1 VTALFAALLD
11 DAALFP
17 PGNASMPVAVPAH
30 RVLRRDLGR
39 YTGPFVVPAA
49 RLDELIAVGGA
60 TVPLSLIAAAAD
72 LPAALAR
79 GVDVVAVEVPPVADA
94 ASAAAAVAML
104 DDVLPA
110 TVSAALEIP
119 RSAQRK
125 AILDVVAGTRYRAK
139 LRTGG
144 LRADLFPTPVELAE
158 TIAACL
164 ERSVGFKCTA
174 GLHHA
179 VRHAEPATGFEHHGF
194 LNVMSA
200 VRALLDRAT
209 VADAMAVLDDHDPIR
224 IAAGVSGWSEPT
236 RQAVRDQFLSFGTCS
251 VREPLNDLRNL
262 GLLDL
267 EQALLTD
274 NAQPT
279 S

>member
-1 VTALFAALLD
+1 
-11 DAALFP
+11 
-17 PGNASMPVAVPAH
+17 
-30 RVLRRDLGR
+30 
-39 YTGPFVVPAA
+39 
-49 RLDELIAVGGA
+49 
-60 TVPLSLIAAAAD
+60 
-72 LPAALAR
+72 
-79 GVDVVAVEVPPVADA
+79 
-94 ASAAAAVAML
+94 
-104 DDVLPA
+104 
-110 TVSAALEIP
+110 
-119 RSAQRK
+119 
-125 AILDVVAGTRYRAK
+125 
-139 LRTGG
+139 
-144 LRADLFPTPVELAE
+144 
-158 TIAACL
+158 
-164 ERSVGFKCTA
+164 
-174 GLHHA
+174 
-179 VRHAEPATGFEHHGF
+179 
-194 LNVMSA
+194 MSA